1 MKSYSQSRFLDNGDR
16 LRWLMDDVLVACPR
30 CRRRAHIKRFTDEAP
45 RYFSF
50 RLTCAHCGCSRD
62 NLEGYGYRGDEIQPR
77 SALYMGH
84 SLWLK
89 CSARGHCLW
98 ALNQCHLNYLE
109 AYIAATLR
117 ERVMSRSV
125 ISVMDPKFG
134 ILFKARDETIREN
147 FVIDQNGR
155 VRNGYHVVS
164 RLPTWM
170 VLKSNRQHVLRGFE
184 KLRKRLKESE
194 S

>member
-1 MKSYSQSRFLDNGDR
+1 
-16 LRWLMDDVLVACPR
+16 
-30 CRRRAHIKRFTDEAP
+30 
-45 RYFSF
+45 
-50 RLTCAHCGCSRD
+50 
-62 NLEGYGYRGDEIQPR
+62 
-77 SALYMGH
+77 
-84 SLWLK
+84 
-89 CSARGHCLW
+89 
-98 ALNQCHLNYLE
+98 
-109 AYIAATLR
+109 
-117 ERVMSRSV
+117 
-125 ISVMDPKFG
+125 MDPKFG